1 MPSHRTPPSAQDRLR
16 DLGHTGY
23 AAEDHPR
30 WHLEAAE
37 GAMDAGEWDAARA
50 ALERA
55 RETLDPASPDA
66 AEAAFVALRL
76 AVGTVDLQ
84 RATAETCWIAA
95 ATLPGDV
102 AWVRRAREI
111 IEAAPRHFGASMRA
125 GLLSLLP
132 APEADRAPEPAEA
145 EDDGFLAA
153 LLEPA
158 DEPGAHAPD
167 HDDGEGDGGGAEAGG
182 EGLDEAGYEVWIV
195 DGAELETEAAADG
208 EVPGAEGGGGGGF
221 DGHVRVGDGDGIALE
236 DADQLRDHLV
246 EQMLARVT
254 EEEFQ
259 ILFDTATTFLANGQ
273 LASAELMFSA
283 AMQSPVLRV
292 AACEGLMQA
301 LVLAGRLDEAMA
313 NASRAVR
320 LYARDGDAVLGIV
333 YWQGVAAQ
341 AAGNRETA
349 RGCYAR
355 VAASPASAAYPEVR
369 DRIREVSP

>member
-1 MPSHRTPPSAQDRLR
+1 MPSHSDSPTAQDRLR
-16 DLGHTGY
+16 NLGHTGY
-23 AAEDHPR
+23 AAEDDPR

-37 GAMDAGEWDAARA
+37 EAMDAGDWDAARA
-50 ALERA
+50 AVERA
-55 RETLDPASPDA
+55 RERLDPDSPDA

-76 AVGTVDLQ
+76 AVSTVDL
-84 RATAETCWIAA
+84 RSATAETRWIAA
-95 ATLPGDV
+95 ALPPGDV

-111 IEAAPRHFGASMRA
+111 IDAAPRHFGASMRA

-132 APEADRAPEPAEA
+132 VEESERGEGEGDGEGEG

-158 DEPGAHAPD
+158 GETAAGAGAADE
-167 HDDGEGDGGGAEAGG
+167 GGAAQPGVEELDAGAY
-182 EGLDEAGYEVWIV
+182 DAWIV
-195 DGAELETEAAADG
+195 DPAELGEDAAEEREA
-208 EVPGAEGGGGGGF
+208 PGAGEGAGGF
-221 DGHVRVGDGDGIALE
+221 DGHVRVGDVDGIALD
-236 DADQLRDHLV
+236 DADRLRDHLV

-254 EEEFQ
+254 DEEFQ

-273 LASAELMFSA
+273 LGSAELMFSA
-283 AMQSPVLRV
+283 AMQSSTLRV

-301 LVLAGRLDEAMA
+301 LVLAGRTDEAIA

-341 AAGNRETA
+341 AAGDRETA
-349 RGCYAR
+349 RRCYER
-355 VAASPASAAYPEVR
+355 VAGSPAAPAYPEVR
-369 DRIREVSP
+369 DRLREVSP